1 MATIGRIPYFQI
13 NPSISISTWFR
24 YGQFG
29 PKQRSSASNSACVFP
44 WSWSWGQF
52 RYLCDCN
59 CGSCPP
65 FTSPPESL
73 LRAVFSHTM
82 ALFRCIWDPSGAGW
96 ENTHSQEGEEQ
107 TAGMLVGYLS
117 DARCSDLELESRVLA
132 SYFYTI
138 YMYVCMH
145 VCMYVCVWCNVS
157 NVSNVSNVCNVC
169 NVCMHACMLAWHG
182 MAWHGMVWY
191 VCNVCNAFHVWNT
204 WNVM

>member
-138 YMYVCMH
+138 YIYMYVCMH

-157 NVSNVSNVCNVC
+157 NVSNVCNVC
-169 NVCMHACMLAWHG
+169 NVCMHACLHGMVWHG
-182 MAWHGMVWY
+182 MAWYGMYVMYVMHFMYEIHGM
-191 VCNVCNAFHVWNT
+191 
-204 WNVM
+204 